1 MDTDEVN
8 CAKLL
13 KKCEILQNITH
24 FAQSC
29 VILCLE
35 VAARRAD
42 GALKT
47 MRIMAIYVLYHIKEG
62 MEVRGVTCNRLKYF
76 KTTWRAGKP

>member
-1 MDTDEVN
+1 M
-8 CAKLL
+8 AK
-13 KKCEILQNITH
+13 T
-24 FAQSC
+24 
-29 VILCLE
+29 
-35 VAARRAD
+35 ARRAD

-47 MRIMAIYVLYHIKEG
+47 MRIMALYVLYHIKEG